1 MTSDSSP
8 AGASNPA
15 SDSDPRLPAGPSKPA
30 GDGHLR
36 SPAGSSK
43 PANDG
48 HLRSLVKAAT
58 WRVTGTIDT
67 FVLSFFFTKSVKLAS
82 SIAFT
87 EVVTK
92 IALFYMHERM
102 WNRISWGRAGA
113 VPRAPEPAAS
123 YPLAPETGRS

>member
-1 MTSDSSP
+1 MTSDSSS
-8 AGASNPA
+8 AGASRPA
-15 SDSDPRLPAGPSKPA
+15 SDGHPGAPAGP
-30 GDGHLR
+30 
-36 SPAGSSK
+36 SK

-92 IALFYMHERM
+92 IALFYMHERL

-113 VPRAPEPAAS
+113 APRAPDPVP

>member
-1 MTSDSSP
+1 MTSDSFST
-8 AGASNPA
+8 GVSRPA
-15 SDSDPRLPAGPSKPA
+15 SDGHPRSAAGTQKPASDGHLWSPAGPSA
-30 GDGHLR
+30 
-36 SPAGSSK
+36 

-58 WRVTGTIDT
+58 WRATGTIDT
-67 FVLSFFFTKSVKLAS
+67 FVLSFFFTRSVKLAS

-92 IALFYMHERM
+92 IALFYMHERV

-113 VPRAPEPAAS
+113 ASRAPDPVP
-123 YPLAPETGRS
+123 YPLASEAGRS